1 MNNDNSSLEIAN
13 VERKEEY
20 PTEKNKNDVSMI
32 NEDLADEETKID
44 FQNDNEHCQEEF
56 AWPFCWPKTR
66 IGTRIRIPCGTTT
79 GNQSETQLERYCGSN
94 GVWQEE
100 LLATNSNE
108 TE

>member
-1 MNNDNSSLEIAN
+1 MLRNILSRGDKIYILVTSTSKHAI
-13 VERKEEY
+13 
-20 PTEKNKNDVSMI
+20 I
-32 NEDLADEETKID
+32 N

-66 IGTRIRIPCGTTT
+66 VGTRIRIPCGSTT
-79 GNQSETQLERYCGSN
+79 GNQTETQLERYCGSN

>member
-1 MNNDNSSLEIAN
+1 MTYLCDTCCRINVTKNSST
-13 VERKEEY
+13 RF
-20 PTEKNKNDVSMI
+20 EKILRLVCRG
-32 NEDLADEETKID
+32 DLNRFKID

>member
-1 MNNDNSSLEIAN
+1 M
-13 VERKEEY
+13 
-20 PTEKNKNDVSMI
+20 
-32 NEDLADEETKID
+32 D